1 MVSMNIVEKILCRA
15 SGRDK
20 VEPGEIISAKID
32 RVMFHD
38 LTGPLTVKA
47 FKEIG
52 VSRVWD
58 PDRVVV
64 IFDHLVPPNTERAA
78 LNQKIIRE
86 FVREQKI
93 KWFYDIGRG
102 GVCHQVMVEKGHAK
116 PGELIVGADSHTC
129 TYGAVGAFS
138 TGMGA
143 TDVAAVLATGETWLR
158 VPETICVKI
167 DGELGEMIAPKDVIL
182 YVIGRLGVSG
192 AVYKAVVF
200 KGSTVEKMS
209 ISGRMTMCNM
219 AVEMGA
225 KTGIVEPDK
234 VTEQFFK
241 SRNMPYSPGFV
252 SDPDAKF
259 DETYAFDVSK
269 LEPQVACPSSVDNV
283 KPVSEVEGI
292 KIDQAYIGSCTNGRL
307 EDLRLAARISKG
319 RKVKPDVRAI
329 VVPASQEVYQDA
341 LREGLIDILL
351 QAGVLVCNSTCGA
364 CIGAHMGVISEG
376 ETCIASINR
385 NFIGR
390 MGSPKAKV
398 YLASPA
404 TVMASA
410 LTGVITDPR
419 EVVV

>member
-167 DGELGEMIAPKDVIL
+167 DGELGEMITPKDVIL
-182 YVIGRLGVSG
+182 YVIGRLGASG

>member
-1 MVSMNIVEKILCRA
+1 MVVMNIVEKILCRA
-15 SGRDK
+15 SGRSM
-20 VEPGEIISAKID
+20 VEPGEIIRAKVD

-52 VSRVWD
+52 VPRVWD
-58 PDRVVV
+58 PDRIVV
-64 IFDHLVPPNTERAA
+64 IFDHLVPPNGERAA
-78 LNQKIIRE
+78 LNQKIIRV
-86 FVREQKI
+86 FVKEMKI
-93 KWFYDIGRG
+93 KWFYEVGRG
-102 GVCHQVMVEKGHAK
+102 GICHQVMVEKGHAK
-116 PGELIVGADSHTC
+116 PGELIIGADSHTC

-158 VPETICVKI
+158 VPETVCVEI
-167 DGELGEMIAPKDVIL
+167 DGELGDMVTSKDVIL
-182 YVIGRLGVSG
+182 YVIGCLGVSG
-192 AVYKAVVF
+192 AVYKAIVF
-200 KGSTVEKMS
+200 KGSTVENMS
-209 ISGRMTMCNM
+209 VSGRMTMCNM

-225 KTGIVEPDK
+225 KTGIVEPDH

-241 SRNMPYSPGFV
+241 SKNIPYNPSFL
-252 SDPDAKF
+252 SDQNATF
-259 DETYAFDVSK
+259 DETYTFDVSN
-269 LEPQVACPSSVDNV
+269 LEPQVACPNSVDNV

-307 EDLRLAARISKG
+307 EDLRLAARIAKG

-329 VVPASQEVYQDA
+329 IVPASQEVYQDA
-341 LREGLIDILL
+341 LREGLIDIFL
-351 QAGVLVCNSTCGA
+351 QTGALVCNPTCGA

-390 MGSPKAKV
+390 MGSPKGEV

-419 EVVV
+419 EVVS

>member
-167 DGELGEMIAPKDVIL
+167 DGELGEMITPKDVIL

-410 LTGVITDPR
+410 LAGVITDPR

>member
-15 SGRDK
+15 SGRSM
-20 VEPGEIISAKID
+20 VEPGDIISAKVD

-52 VSRVWD
+52 VPRVWD

-78 LNQKIIRE
+78 LNQKTIRE

-102 GVCHQVMVEKGHAK
+102 GICHQVMVEKGHAK

-143 TDVAAVLATGETWLR
+143 TDVAAILATGETWLR
-158 VPETICVKI
+158 VPETVCVKI
-167 DGELGEMIAPKDVIL
+167 DGELGDMITPKDVIL
-182 YVIGRLGVSG
+182 HVIGCLGVSG

-225 KTGIVEPDK
+225 KTGIVEPDE

-241 SRNMPYSPGFV
+241 SKGMSYSPGFV
-252 SDPDAKF
+252 SDPDATF
-259 DETYAFDVSK
+259 DETYTFDVSK

-283 KPVSEVEGI
+283 KPVSEVEGV

-307 EDLRLAARISKG
+307 EDLRLAARIIKG

-329 VVPASQEVYQDA
+329 VVPASQEVYRDA
-341 LREGLIDILL
+341 LREGLIDIFL
-351 QAGVLVCNSTCGA
+351 QAGVLVCNPTCGA
-364 CIGAHMGVISEG
+364 CIGAHMGVIGEG

-404 TVMASA
+404 TVIASA

-419 EVVV
+419 RVVS

>member
-15 SGRDK
+15 SGRSV
-20 VEPGEIISAKID
+20 VEPGDIISARVD

-52 VSRVWD
+52 VPRVWD

-102 GVCHQVMVEKGHAK
+102 GICHQVMVEKGHAK

-143 TDVAAVLATGETWLR
+143 TDVAAILATGETWLR
-158 VPETICVKI
+158 VPETVCVKI
-167 DGELGEMIAPKDVIL
+167 DGELGDMITPKDVIL
-182 YVIGRLGVSG
+182 HVIGRLGVSG

-225 KTGIVEPDK
+225 KTGIVEPDE

-241 SRNMPYSPGFV
+241 SKGIPYSPGFV
-252 SDPDAKF
+252 SDPDATF
-259 DETYAFDVSK
+259 DETYTFDVSK

-283 KPVSEVEGI
+283 KPVSEVEGV

-307 EDLRLAARISKG
+307 EDLRLAARIVKG

-329 VVPASQEVYQDA
+329 VVPASQEVYRDA
-341 LREGLIDILL
+341 LREGLIDIFL
-351 QAGVLVCNSTCGA
+351 QAGVLVCNPTCGA
-364 CIGAHMGVISEG
+364 CIGAHMGVISEE

-404 TVMASA
+404 TVIASA

-419 EVVV
+419 RVVS

>member
-1 MVSMNIVEKILCRA
+1 MNIVEKILCRA
-15 SGRDK
+15 SGRSM
-20 VEPGEIISAKID
+20 VEPGEIIRAKVD

-52 VSRVWD
+52 VPRVWD
-58 PDRVVV
+58 PDRIVV
-64 IFDHLVPPNTERAA
+64 IFDHLVPPNGERAA
-78 LNQKIIRE
+78 LNQKIIRV
-86 FVREQKI
+86 FVKEMKI
-93 KWFYDIGRG
+93 KWFYEVGRG
-102 GVCHQVMVEKGHAK
+102 GICHQVMVEKGHAK
-116 PGELIVGADSHTC
+116 PGELIIGADSC

-158 VPETICVKI
+158 VPETVCVEI
-167 DGELGEMIAPKDVIL
+167 DGELGDMVTSKDVIL
-182 YVIGRLGVSG
+182 YVIGCLGVSG
-192 AVYKAVVF
+192 AVYKAIVF
-200 KGSTVEKMS
+200 KGSTVENMS
-209 ISGRMTMCNM
+209 VSGRMTMCNM

-225 KTGIVEPDK
+225 KTGIVEPDH

-241 SRNMPYSPGFV
+241 SKNIPYNPSFL
-252 SDPDAKF
+252 SDQNATF
-259 DETYAFDVSK
+259 DETYTFDVSN
-269 LEPQVACPSSVDNV
+269 LEPQVACPNSVDNV

-307 EDLRLAARISKG
+307 EDLRLAARIAKG

-329 VVPASQEVYQDA
+329 IVPASQEVYQDA
-341 LREGLIDILL
+341 LREGLIDIFL
-351 QAGVLVCNSTCGA
+351 QTSALVCNPTCGA

-390 MGSPKAKV
+390 MGSPKGEV

-419 EVVV
+419 EVVS

>member
-1 MVSMNIVEKILCRA
+1 MNIVEKILCRV
-15 SGRDK
+15 SGK
-20 VEPGEIISAKID
+20 SVVEPGEIIRAKVD
-32 RVMFHD
+32 RLMFHD

-52 VSRVWD
+52 VSKVWD

-64 IFDHLVPPNTERAA
+64 IFDHLVPPNGERAA

-86 FVREQKI
+86 FVKEQKI

-102 GVCHQVMVEKGHAK
+102 GICHQVMVEKGHAK
-116 PGELIVGADSHTC
+116 PGELIIGADSHTC

-158 VPETICVKI
+158 VPETVCVKI
-167 DGELGEMIAPKDVIL
+167 DGELGDMVTSKDVIL
-182 YVIGRLGVSG
+182 YVIGCLGVSG

-200 KGSTVEKMS
+200 KGSTVERMS
-209 ISGRMTMCNM
+209 VSGRMTMCNM

-225 KTGIVEPDK
+225 KTGIVEPDH

-241 SRNMPYSPGFV
+241 SKNIPYGSGFV
-252 SDPDAKF
+252 SDQNAAF
-259 DETYAFDVSK
+259 DETYTFDVSK
-269 LEPQVACPSSVDNV
+269 LGPQVACPNSVDNV

-292 KIDQAYIGSCTNGRL
+292 KVDQAYIGSCTNGRL
-307 EDLRLAARISKG
+307 EDLRLAARIAKG
-319 RKVKPDVRAI
+319 KRVKPDVRAI
-329 VVPASQEVYQDA
+329 IVPASQEVYQEA
-341 LREGLIDILL
+341 LREGLIEVFL
-351 QAGVLVCNSTCGA
+351 QAGVLVCNPTCGA

-419 EVVV
+419 GVAA

>member
-20 VEPGEIISAKID
+20 VEPGEIISTKID

-167 DGELGEMIAPKDVIL
+167 DGELGEMITPKDVIL

>member
-15 SGRDK
+15 SGRGK

-102 GVCHQVMVEKGHAK
+102 GICHQVMVEKGHAK

-167 DGELGEMIAPKDVIL
+167 DGELGEMITPKDVIL
-182 YVIGRLGVSG
+182 YVIGRLGASG

-200 KGSTVEKMS
+200 KGSTVGKMS

-269 LEPQVACPSSVDNV
+269 LGPQVACPSSVDNV
-283 KPVSEVEGI
+283 KPVSEVEGV

-307 EDLRLAARISKG
+307 EDLRLAARIAKG

-419 EVVV
+419 EVVA